1 MIICYTLYN
10 VIQIVEVAK
19 MSLVALRLNEETIE
33 DIDEVAEECN
43 WSRSQVIKR
52 AIGLYLQ
59 EYADSDIAAFRI
71 KRKEKSRPLVEVMK
85 ELGLVGEEEKDKVKV
100 RNRDNSK
107 RRERSKENRPT
118 ASQAHL

>member
-1 MIICYTLYN
+1 
-10 VIQIVEVAK
+10 
-19 MSLVALRLNEETIE
+19 MSLVALRLNKETIE

-85 ELGLVGEEEKDKVKV
+85 ELGLLEEEKKKKVEV
-100 RNRDNSK
+100 RSRDNSK